1 MRKTLVAVLIGAFV
15 ASKAGAQQAVEA
27 DLQRAK
33 DMYAASNIEGARSIL
48 TAILTGKAQ
57 VSAEQ
62 KVTAYKYLGGYW
74 ALQNKPDSASSY
86 FIAALDY
93 DPFAT
98 LDPKEFAP
106 DEQAAFARARAKIFK
121 IGIQPV
127 DAAMIDP
134 LSPDPAKRSYTFRI
148 VSTHM
153 ASLSVE
159 LISLTDSDCSLLGQA
174 S

>member
-1 MRKTLVAVLIGAFV
+1 MFMKQSAIALLLAFV
-15 ASKAGAQQAVEA
+15 AILSASRAQQAVEA
-27 DLQRAK
+27 DLQKAK

-48 TAILTGKAQ
+48 TSILTGKAQ
-57 VSAEQ
+57 VSTEQ

-106 DEQAAFARARAKIFK
+106 DEQAAFARAR
-121 IGIQPV
+121 
-127 DAAMIDP
+127 
-134 LSPDPAKRSYTFRI
+134 
-148 VSTHM
+148 
-153 ASLSVE
+153 
-159 LISLTDSDCSLLGQA
+159 
-174 S
+174 